1 MIDRATAMARRQA
14 ESVAENELAAMK
26 AAEHW
31 LDNCIVFDVGG
42 LGLLVYSLQVT
53 SGRHEPRWVTHGE
66 VRQIRLGEEAN
77 RGTV

>member
-14 ESVAENELAAMK
+14 ESVAENEMAAMK
-26 AAEHW
+26 AEEHW
-31 LDNCIVFDVGG
+31 IDNCVVFDVEG

-53 SGRHEPRWVTHGE
+53 SGKHESRWVTHGE